1 MSKNVSEV
9 LGASMSKVREMVDAN
24 TVVGDPIVLGENLTL
39 IPISKISFALAS
51 GGADFAKKNG
61 TASGSFGGGAGCG
74 VKITPVGMICLQ
86 DGRVRILPVNEPATG
101 AAERIIEQL
110 PELIDQISHLIGKK
124 KEDSDL
130 SDI

>member
-24 TVVGDPIVLGENLTL
+24 TVVGDPIVLGEDLTL

-51 GGADFAKKNG
+51 GGADFARKNG
-61 TASGSFGGGAGCG
+61 AASGSFGGGAGCG

-86 DGRVRILPVNEPATG
+86 GRCGRTDQRG
-101 AAERIIEQL
+101 AARVGR
-110 PELIDQISHLIGKK
+110 PDVPSDWK
-124 KEDSDL
+124 KEDGAG
-130 SDI
+130 